1 MAWVTNDGEYI
12 GSSLVIEFDYD
23 SLTPDQWTR
32 LEEMSDSNRYDYVKF
47 ILDKHNLNVQEIE
60 MEEFGV
66 AYGLEDLD
74 WVDE

>member
-1 MAWVTNDGEYI
+1 LAWVTNDGEYN
-12 GSSLVIEFDYD
+12 GTSLVIEFDYD
-23 SLTPDQWTR
+23 DLTPDQWGR
-32 LEEMSDSNRYDYVKF
+32 LEEMSDSNRYDYVKA

-66 AYGLEDLD
+66 EYGLDDLD

>member
-1 MAWVTNDGEYI
+1 MAWVTNDGEYN
-12 GSSLVIEFDYD
+12 GTSLVIEFDYD
-23 SLTPDQWTR
+23 DLTPDQWSR
-32 LEEMSDSNRYDYVKF
+32 LEEMSDSNRYDYVKA

-66 AYGLEDLD
+66 EYGLEDLD

>member
-1 MAWVTNDGEYI
+1 MAWVTNDGEYN
-12 GSSLVIEFDYD
+12 GTSLIIEFDYD

>member
-1 MAWVTNDGEYI
+1 MAWVTNDGEYN
-12 GSSLVIEFDYD
+12 GTSLVIEFDYD
-23 SLTPDQWTR
+23 DLTPDQWGR
-32 LEEMSDSNRYDYVKF
+32 LEEMSDSNRYDYVKA

-66 AYGLEDLD
+66 EYGLDDLD

>member
-1 MAWVTNDGEYI
+1 MAWVTNDGEYN
-12 GSSLVIEFDYD
+12 GTSLVIEFDYD
-23 SLTPDQWTR
+23 DLTPDQWGR
-32 LEEMSDSNRYDYVKF
+32 LEEMSDSNRYDYVKA

-66 AYGLEDLD
+66 EYGLEDLD

>member
-1 MAWVTNDGEYI
+1 MAWVTNDGEYN
-12 GSSLVIEFDYD
+12 GTSLVIEFDYD

-32 LEEMSDSNRYDYVKF
+32 LEEMSDSNRYDYVKA
-47 ILDKHNLNVQEIE
+47 ILDKHNLNVCEIE

-66 AYGLEDLD
+66 EYGLEDLD

>member
-1 MAWVTNDGEYI
+1 MAWVTNDGEYN

-23 SLTPDQWTR
+23 SLTPDQWVR
-32 LEEMSDSNRYDYVKF
+32 LEEMSDSNRYDYVKA
-47 ILDKHNLNVQEIE
+47 ILDKHNLNVCEIE

-66 AYGLEDLD
+66 EYGLEDLD

>member
-1 MAWVTNDGEYI
+1 MAWVTNDGEYN
-12 GSSLVIEFDYD
+12 GTSLVIEFDYD

-32 LEEMSDSNRYDYVKF
+32 LEEMSDSNRYDYVKS
-47 ILDKHNLNVQEIE
+47 ILDKHNLNVCEIE

-66 AYGLEDLD
+66 EYGLEDLD

>member
-1 MAWVTNDGEYI
+1 MAWVTNDGEYN
-12 GSSLVIEFDYD
+12 GTSLVIEFDYD
-23 SLTPDQWTR
+23 DLTPDQWTR

>member
-1 MAWVTNDGEYI
+1 MAWVTNDGEYN

-23 SLTPDQWTR
+23 DLTPDQWGR
-32 LEEMSDSNRYDYVKF
+32 LEEMSDSNRYDYVKA

-66 AYGLEDLD
+66 EYGLDDLD